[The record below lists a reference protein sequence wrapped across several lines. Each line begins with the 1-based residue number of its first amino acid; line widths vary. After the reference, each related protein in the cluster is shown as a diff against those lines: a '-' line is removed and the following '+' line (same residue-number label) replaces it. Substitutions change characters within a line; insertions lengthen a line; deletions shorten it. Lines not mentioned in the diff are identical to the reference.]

1 MQEAGFG
8 KNHGIETVP
17 PGIPPVVIREFVTRF
32 VIAVHTRHET
42 NHASGRRLPH
52 AVRKIE
58 ETGHLKHS
66 KRNTF
71 CLQIK

>member
-42 NHASGRRLPH
+42 NHAGAGARL
-52 AVRKIE
+52 
-58 ETGHLKHS
+58 
-66 KRNTF
+66 
-71 CLQIK
+71 